1 MDGFHNEIFNLPEWT
16 QLIRVSARLLI
27 AAVLGG
33 WIGFE
38 RQRERKAAGLRTH
51 ILVAMGAALFA
62 IAPLEAGMTISDAG
76 RVFQGIAT
84 GIGFIGAGTILKLTE
99 QQEIKGLTTAAG
111 LWLTRSPTRVPSSAG
126 GQSYCPAARQKR
138 HSPCWWWPAPQ
149 SPGAPAAA
157 PCQRPTDWE

>member
-1 MDGFHNEIFNLPEWT
+1 MLFITKSSIFPNG
-16 QLIRVSARLLI
+16 RSSSALAAHLLI

-62 IAPLEAGMTISDAG
+62 IASLEAGMTISDAG

-84 GIGFIGAGTILKLTE
+84 GIGFIGAGAILKLTE
-99 QQEIKGLTTAAG
+99 QQEIKVRKSAEHV
-111 LWLTRSPTRVPSSAG
+111 RRCREQVSPQTFL
-126 GQSYCPAARQKR
+126 
-138 HSPCWWWPAPQ
+138 
-149 SPGAPAAA
+149 AA
-157 PCQRPTDWE
+157 PERLGTGSLPSGEHRRCPMARASQPEAVSVVH